1 MPRERSAARVFP
13 QGAAHFQLHV
23 DGRIAGGVAMN
34 WQNDFEQDLSD
45 ALSQHW
51 APLDVELGAATH
63 EGHVRKNNEDTY
75 LLMRFGRSLER
86 LSTSLDEDLLEQN
99 YSLTGYGLL
108 VADGMGG
115 MAAGEVASRMA
126 ICKLVELLNDTSDW
140 TLALRQSKD
149 VQTVFQR
156 MTRRFYEIDRTLR
169 NEAQN
174 DPSLHGMGTT
184 LTVAGTLGND
194 LVLGHVGD
202 SRAYLLRGN
211 VFRQLTRDHTLA
223 QALIDAGVANSD
235 DPAPRSMRHVLTAA
249 IGSLDE
255 RTEPQVQ
262 RFRLVS
268 GDQLLLCTDGLTEMV
283 DDNLIA
289 RVLREAASAEFAC
302 KGLVDLALGAGGSD
316 NVTVVLARFMEATL
330 LFLCLCSLI
339 HEVIVSNISRLV

>member
-1 MPRERSAARVFP
+1 
-13 QGAAHFQLHV
+13 
-23 DGRIAGGVAMN
+23 MN
-34 WQNDFEQDLSD
+34 WENNLRQDSSD

-63 EGHVRKNNEDTY
+63 QGHVRENNEDSY

-86 LSTSLDEDLLEQN
+86 LSTSLDEFLLDEN

-126 ICKLVELLNDTSDW
+126 ICKLVELVIDTSDW
-140 TLALRQSKD
+140 TLALRQNKD
-149 VQTVFQR
+149 VKTIFQR
-156 MTRRFYEIDRTLR
+156 MTQRFYEIDRTLR
-169 NEAQN
+169 DEAKS
-174 DPSLHGMGTT
+174 DPELYGMGTT

-211 VFRQLTRDHTLA
+211 TFRQLTRDHTLA

-289 RVLREAASAEFAC
+289 GVLREAGSAELAC
-302 KGLVDLALGAGGSD
+302 TDLVELALAAGGSD
-316 NVTVVLARFMEATL
+316 NITVVLARFT
-330 LFLCLCSLI
+330 
-339 HEVIVSNISRLV
+339 